1 MVFTQAKIE
10 AVRPAHVA
18 IIMDGNGRWA
28 RSRGLPRS
36 AGHSRGTEA
45 LSRAVTGAIELELD
59 YLTVF
64 AFSAEN
70 WGRPAGEVDSLM
82 GLLRRYLQSE
92 IAELHKNDVCL
103 RVIGERG
110 QLPGDIVLLIEDAES
125 LTTSNKGLTLVVA
138 LNYSGRQEFVMAA
151 RRLAEAAVA
160 GELDPDRI
168 DEDQVAEALFTVGIP
183 DPDVIIRTSGE
194 RRLSNFL
201 LWQSAYSE
209 LVFLDKYWPD
219 FGKEDLEAAVLEYQ
233 GRRRRYGMVE
243 AS

>member
-1 MVFTQAKIE
+1 M
-10 AVRPAHVA
+10 
-18 IIMDGNGRWA
+18 
-28 RSRGLPRS
+28 
-36 AGHSRGTEA
+36 
-45 LSRAVTGAIELELD
+45 
-59 YLTVF
+59 
-64 AFSAEN
+64 
-70 WGRPAGEVDSLM
+70 
-82 GLLRRYLQSE
+82 
-92 IAELHKNDVCL
+92 
-103 RVIGERG
+103 
-110 QLPGDIVLLIEDAES
+110 LIEDAES

-219 FGKEDLEAAVLEYQ
+219 FSKEDLEAAILEYQ
-233 GRRRRYGMVE
+233 SRHRRYGMVE
-243 AS
+243 AG